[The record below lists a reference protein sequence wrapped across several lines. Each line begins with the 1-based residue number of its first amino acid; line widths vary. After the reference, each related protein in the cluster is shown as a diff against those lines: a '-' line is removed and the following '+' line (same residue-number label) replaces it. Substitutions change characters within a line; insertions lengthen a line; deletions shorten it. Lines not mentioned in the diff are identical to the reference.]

1 MAPSPPPASL
11 RLPETS
17 DCELSDLSS
26 ATGMAVTSASIVRAS
41 SLRRPETAGNE
52 VCTDGSMLIHAGCR
66 VVTIAAGACR
76 TRLLARMK
84 ARRTSLAAA
93 GAHVVGRRQDQ
104 NASTASAAHA
114 HSQRPGSST
123 CSPWSNSLVAFHE
136 VPIAAELACA
146 RSCCARS
153 SQPALANRNRHSGQL
168 CEQPAPPDLGVAR
181 HRPRCSLLWDH
192 RQRAAWRTLVD
203 LALPARLLRAPT
215 YPPSSGEALSAIT
228 GAHPPLTGALAWQGD
243 AS

>member
-11 RLPETS
+11 RLPEAS

-41 SLRRPETAGNE
+41 SLRRRETAGNE

-93 GAHVVGRRQDQ
+93 GAHVVGPRQDQ

-114 HSQRPGSST
+114 HSQRPGSPA

-136 VPIAAELACA
+136 V
-146 RSCCARS
+146 
-153 SQPALANRNRHSGQL
+153 Q
-168 CEQPAPPDLGVAR
+168 
-181 HRPRCSLLWDH
+181 
-192 RQRAAWRTLVD
+192 
-203 LALPARLLRAPT
+203 LLRRSWHARAPAVRAPRSLRCRIAT
-215 YPPSSGEALSAIT
+215 ATAASSASSRRLQTSA
-228 GAHPPLTGALAWQGD
+228 
-243 AS
+243 